1 MFFSLWRRDL
11 SGFGAAISDAVA
23 RSIIAFCNSVSADR
37 IIMAALRLL
46 RAAAACVILL
56 SFAAGSIVIFLLK
69 LLVKIASKSCFFR
82 FGVEIRFWSC
92 NFRRRGA

>member
-1 MFFSLWRRDL
+1 MSADFLNFGANNFPFKNPCKNCFKIVFFSLWRRDL

-56 SFAAGSIVIFLLK
+56 SFAAGSRK
-69 LLVKIASKSCFFR
+69 
-82 FGVEIRFWSC
+82 
-92 NFRRRGA
+92 